1 MPTHDPLTSTD
12 TNRQKCTP
20 VPGRLDTPRRLTDV
34 SVCVAYLRVSTTAQA
49 EDGLGL
55 DIQEEAIRSWCTAG
69 GHQLLAVYRDEGISG
84 AKEQADR
91 PGLAAALAAVEDN
104 AEALVVY
111 RLDRLA
117 RHLVVQETI
126 LEQLG
131 RKQRRVFSVSEAD
144 IDDTDPTRVLVRQI
158 LGVIAQYERGLIAAR
173 LQAGRRLKS
182 QRGGYAGFGSP
193 RFGQRSEDREL
204 APEPAEQ
211 AVIARIVQLRD
222 AGGTLRSITSALNR
236 EGCQAKRGGRWHT
249 ETVRRVLARIP
260 DQPGADLA
268 A

>member
-1 MPTHDPLTSTD
+1 MA
-12 TNRQKCTP
+12 
-20 VPGRLDTPRRLTDV
+20 
-34 SVCVAYLRVSTTAQA
+34 VCVGYLRVSTSAQA

-55 DIQEEAIRSWCTAG
+55 DIQEQAIRVWCDQQ
-69 GHQLLAVYRDEGISG
+69 HHELLEVYRDEGISG

-131 RKQRRVFSVSEAD
+131 RKGRRVFSVSEAD

-158 LGVIAQYERGLIAAR
+158 LGVIAQYERGLITAR
-173 LQAGRRLKS
+173 LLAGRRLKAS
-182 QRGGYAGFGSP
+182 RGGYAYGSP
-193 RFGQRSEDREL
+193 RFGQRSQDKELVVDRE
-204 APEPAEQ
+204 EQ
-211 AVIARIVQLRD
+211 ETIGRIVRL
-222 AGGTLRSITSALNR
+222 R
-236 EGCQAKRGGRWHT
+236 EGGASLRVIVDTLNSEGRPAKRGGRWHL
-249 ETVRRVLARIP
+249 ETVRRILARIP
-260 DQPGADLA
+260 DQPDTLLEAV
-268 A
+268 

>member
-1 MPTHDPLTSTD
+1 MTAAVWP
-12 TNRQKCTP
+12 
-20 VPGRLDTPRRLTDV
+20 LDTPPRLIDV
-34 SVCVAYLRVSTTAQA
+34 SICVGYLRVSTTAQA
-49 EDGLGL
+49 EEGLGL
-55 DIQEEAIRSWCTAG
+55 DIQEQAIREWAG
-69 GHQLLAVYRDEGISG
+69 RNGHRILDIYRDEGISG
-84 AKEQADR
+84 VKEQADR

-158 LGVIAQYERGLIAAR
+158 LGVISQYERGVITAR
-173 LQAGRRLKS
+173 LQSGRRLKAD
-182 QRGGYAGFGSP
+182 RGGYAYGSP
-193 RFGQRSEDREL
+193 RFGQRAEDHEL
-204 APEPAEQ
+204 APAPEEQ
-211 AVIARIVQLRD
+211 ETIARIVELRD
-222 AGGTLRSITSALNR
+222 AGGTLRSITADLNR
-236 EGCQAKRGGRWHT
+236 EGRLSKRGGRWHT

-260 DQPGADLA
+260 DQPEPQMLADMSEA